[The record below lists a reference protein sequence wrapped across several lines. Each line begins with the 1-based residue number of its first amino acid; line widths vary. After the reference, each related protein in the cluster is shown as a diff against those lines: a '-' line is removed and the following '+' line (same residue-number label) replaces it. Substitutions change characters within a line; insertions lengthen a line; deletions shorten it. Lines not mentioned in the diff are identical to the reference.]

1 MPLQIVV
8 YRKVINIIL
17 QPVLSGDLTR
27 LPHEVAVIVDRTVV
41 IERVE
46 VIRTVGTVVQKIA
59 EDIVQ
64 ICPLY
69 QFVFVTESVVKRL
82 TADAGAL
89 QNVLHGD
96 ALQLLFLAQLQK
108 RIRQDLV
115 DIYSHVTPDLIIEK
129 VGVNPRKEGET
140 ENH

>member
-1 MPLQIVV
+1 M
-8 YRKVINIIL
+8 
-17 QPVLSGDLTR
+17 S
-27 LPHEVAVIVDRTVV
+27 TVSV
-41 IERVE
+41 R
-46 VIRTVGTVVQKIA
+46 
-59 EDIVQ
+59 
-64 ICPLY
+64 ICHGIGC
-69 QFVFVTESVVKRL
+69 KRL

-129 VGVNPRKEGET
+129 VGVNPQKEGET

>member
-1 MPLQIVV
+1 M
-8 YRKVINIIL
+8 
-17 QPVLSGDLTR
+17 
-27 LPHEVAVIVDRTVV
+27 IVDRTVV

-129 VGVNPRKEGET
+129 IGVDPRKECET